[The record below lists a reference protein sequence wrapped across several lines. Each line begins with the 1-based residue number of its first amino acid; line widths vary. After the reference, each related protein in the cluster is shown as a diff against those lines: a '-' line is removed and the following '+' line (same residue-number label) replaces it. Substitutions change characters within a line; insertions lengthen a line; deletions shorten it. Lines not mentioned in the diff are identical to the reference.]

1 MHMDQPSDRI
11 LDKILRA
18 LATALIGAGA
28 SLLSLAGVHAQT
40 GPLVIAKQG
49 YFFVG
54 GAIDPNREG
63 SPTVGHMYV
72 EYQVPQRLAH
82 PYPVVMI
89 HGGSQTGTNFTG
101 TPDGRDGW
109 AQFFLRRGYAV
120 YVVDQVARGRAAQ
133 WSQANGPVS
142 AANLNRLE
150 QRFVAPERFK
160 LWPQANLHS
169 QWPGDGK
176 PGDAAF
182 DQFYASQFPSLVDF
196 PIQQT
201 LNRDATVALLDRIGP
216 AVVLIHSQSGAF
228 VWPIA
233 DKRPSL
239 VKAIVAVEP
248 NGPPAH
254 DVEFKGAPDW
264 FADAAHT
271 KAGGLTDVPLT
282 YEPPVTETAPLQFVR
297 EDMPEKPDFVRC
309 WAQQEPARKLA
320 NLQNTPVLI
329 VTSEASYHASY
340 DHCTVRYLSQAGVK
354 STFIR
359 LPDVGIHGNGHMMML
374 EKNSDAIAKV
384 MADWLDRALP
394 GGAKKPQGAKAQ
406 GAKAAM
412 HSDR

>member
-1 MHMDQPSDRI
+1 MSGSTNTV
-11 LDKILRA
+11 LDVTIRA

-28 SLLSLAGVHAQT
+28 SLLALAGAHAQN
-40 GPLVIAKQG
+40 GPLVISKQG

-54 GAIDPNREG
+54 GTIDKSREG

-109 AQFFLRRGYAV
+109 AQYFLRRGYAV

-142 AANLNRLE
+142 AANLSRLE
-150 QRFVAPERFK
+150 QRFVAPERFN
-160 LWPQANLHS
+160 LWPQAHLHS
-169 QWPGDGK
+169 QWPGEGK
-176 PGDAAF
+176 PGDPAF

-196 PIQQT
+196 PLQQG
-201 LNRDATVALLDRIGP
+201 LNRDAVVALLDRIGP
-216 AVVLIHSQSGAF
+216 AVLMIHSQSGAF

-239 VKAIVAVEP
+239 VKAIIAVEP

-254 DVEFKGAPDW
+254 DFEFKGSPEW

-271 KAGGLTDVPLT
+271 KAGGLVDVPLT
-282 YEPPVTETAPLQFVR
+282 YDPAVTEASPLRFVR
-297 EDMPEKPDFVRC
+297 EDKPEKPEYVRC
-309 WAQQEPARKLA
+309 WAQEEPARKLV
-320 NLQNTPVLI
+320 NLQNTPILI
-329 VTSEASYHASY
+329 VTSEASYHAPY
-340 DHCTVRYLSQAGVK
+340 DHCTVRYLAQAGVK

-384 MADWLDRALP
+384 MADWLDRTLP
-394 GGAKKPQGAKAQ
+394 GAAPKKARSASAQ
-406 GAKAAM
+406 PTTHA
-412 HSDR
+412 H

>member
-1 MHMDQPSDRI
+1 MDQPSDR
-11 LDKILRA
+11 LVDKILRA
-18 LATALIGAGA
+18 IATALIGAGA
-28 SLLSLAGVHAQT
+28 AVLSFAGVRAQS

-109 AQFFLRRGYAV
+109 AQYFLRRGYAV
-120 YVVDQVARGRAAQ
+120 YVVDEVARGRAAQ

-160 LWPQANLHS
+160 LWPQAHLHS
-169 QWPGDGK
+169 QWPGDGE

-196 PIQQT
+196 PMQQA

-254 DVEFKGAPDW
+254 DVEFRGAPDW

-282 YEPPVTETAPLQFVR
+282 YEPPVTEASPLQFVR
-297 EDMPEKPDFVRC
+297 EDTPEKPDFVRC
-309 WAQQEPARKLA
+309 WAQLEPGRKLV
-320 NLQNTPVLI
+320 NLQNTPILI

-340 DHCTVRYLSQAGVK
+340 DHCTVRYLAQAGVK

-384 MADWLDRALP
+384 MADWLDRTLP

-406 GAKAAM
+406 GARSAM
-412 HSDR
+412 HSDK